1 MNKECE
7 ETRKNLPKYLQGHVF
22 RTRRGRIERHLDQCV
37 ICRSEFEALRRT
49 EETREILRDIDAPGG
64 VVGRVKDGV
73 FALGKI
79 RKLLYRPL
87 WIAAILLAA
96 SAVVYYL
103 VTPHQL
109 AREIDSIVKSEP
121 TPSTPA
127 ATPHAPPTPA
137 NAAKPDA
144 PAAPATVTR
153 PSATA
158 ERPLPVASAVKSKTR
173 PRPATT
179 PSAPRRAHELV
190 TTPSE
195 TAAPASGQPLPGASA
210 ANPQATSRPAKSSSA
225 PRPAHELATSPSE
238 TAAPASP
245 VPGPSQ

>member
-64 VVGRVKDGV
+64 VVGHVKDGV

-87 WIAAILLAA
+87 WIAAILLIA

-127 ATPHAPPTPA
+127 TTPHAPPT
-137 NAAKPDA
+137 
-144 PAAPATVTR
+144 PATVTR

-158 ERPLPVASAVKSKTR
+158 ERPLPVASAVKSKTK

-210 ANPQATSRPAKSSSA
+210 AHPQATSRPAKSSSA
-225 PRPAHELATSPSE
+225 PRPAHEFATSPSE